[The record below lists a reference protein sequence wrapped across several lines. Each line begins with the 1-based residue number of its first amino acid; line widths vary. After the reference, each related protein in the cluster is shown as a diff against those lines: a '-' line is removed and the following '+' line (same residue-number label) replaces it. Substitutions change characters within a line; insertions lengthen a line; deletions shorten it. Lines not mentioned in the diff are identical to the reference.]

1 MTSPGWPPDLPSR
14 IDHTLLRPEASTV
27 DVHRLCAEA
36 QCYKFGAV
44 FVHPCYLAEVAR
56 LLAGS
61 GIRVGT
67 PIGFPFGAQ
76 TTPVKA
82 YEAEQACR
90 LGAQDLDMVINIGRL
105 KSGDYDLVREDMAAV
120 VKATPQ
126 AGHKVIL
133 ETCYLTEEEK
143 LVACRLALEAG
154 VDYVKTSTGFGP
166 GGATEADVRL
176 MASAVGSQGKV
187 KAAGGIRDLALARAL
202 LRAGADRIGTS
213 AGVGIVTEWLAA
225 GSQEAETGITGRA
238 GEGRSETGG

>member
-1 MTSPGWPPDLPSR
+1 MTTPGWPPDLPSR
-14 IDHTLLRPEASTV
+14 IDHTLLRPEATTL
-27 DVHRLCAEA
+27 DVRRLCAEA
-36 QCYKFGAV
+36 QRYKFGGV
-44 FVHPCYLAEVAR
+44 FVHPSYLADVAR
-56 LLAGS
+56 LLDGS

-120 VKATPQ
+120 VKATPS

-133 ETCYLTEEEK
+133 ETCYLTQEEK
-143 LVACRLALEAG
+143 RVACRLAVEAG
-154 VDYVKTSTGFGP
+154 MDYVKTSTGFGP
-166 GGATEADVRL
+166 GGATEEDVQL
-176 MASAVGSQGKV
+176 MASAVSSRGKV
-187 KAAGGIRDLALARAL
+187 KAAGGIRDLALTRVL

-213 AGVGIVTEWLAA
+213 AGVGIMNEWLA
-225 GSQEAETGITGRA
+225 
-238 GEGRSETGG
+238 EG